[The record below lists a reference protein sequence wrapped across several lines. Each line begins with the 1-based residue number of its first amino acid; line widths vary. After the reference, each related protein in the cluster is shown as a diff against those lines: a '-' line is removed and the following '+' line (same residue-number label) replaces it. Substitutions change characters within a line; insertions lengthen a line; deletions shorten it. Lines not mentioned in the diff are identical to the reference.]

1 MKKITKPSD
10 TVLIDPN
17 EPLILPDGTALVGRV
32 EWFLYALCCLD
43 YQNLPTPM
51 SRIEEFA
58 NALITGEIPNIEPQS
73 RAEQFFLAILDGNVS
88 NLPKPQSRSEVLL
101 DKLARGEF
109 DLSDVEPI
117 QSRYELLLAYL
128 IKNGGIGNIDYVLY
142 EFSEAMKTM
151 YNTVEKPFKSLEL
164 SGNTKVNVLQESV
177 EDDNVVPYQVDECQ
191 GATLT
196 GTKETGSLDN
206 LVINGRTL
214 VNSVLEDTSSSDYV
228 SFDKD
233 YSGKSFTIENTVEGA
248 ISDLSVDGKTLVNYI
263 QEDTEND
270 DYVSFNEYYS
280 GQRFTVENTAE
291 GAIQNAILRGQTLV
305 NLADRNVFSKGGS
318 GNGDV
323 VNTGTSHK
331 ITITKR
337 GSMVFTYKLNQPL
350 KNGKKYLLYAPYVLN
365 TSTSVPIYG
374 SFYNGSNFTK
384 DMDKLIDCKYMVL
397 TPTESETYTR
407 LVIGYHSHFE
417 VDDVIEITYPILL
430 EYEDGMEK
438 NNWNHFDY
446 MKSVTMPVLHTIGKN
461 LFDVSLT
468 ENTNGKV
475 TFIGYKE
482 NGDKEAIKVTDI
494 NAFLEKGKTYTF
506 SCKSD
511 GTFGTVEGTDTVEC
525 YLLKDKKYSVVQS
538 LRLGNTFTCQ
548 ETGYYYLRFDVNKGD
563 ATHSFWD
570 IQLEEGSVATA
581 YEPYMSNTLSCDEEV
596 ILRGIN
602 GVQDTLNCRTGEI
615 TERIGESV
623 LNGGDNEQWSLNKQL
638 GDNYYQFVYHVGK
651 TISSERLVVCDKL
664 PSSIEESRNNVIW
677 IYNGTTFVIHSSLNS
692 ASSLKTWLQS
702 NPLTVQYKLKE
713 SITKTVDTSIVDKN
727 NNKVN
732 NIHVFNGKTHV
743 QCLSDELTPIV
754 DIDKSVSYKAI
765 LKPSTDYTIITNRT
779 NIPTTSNLTFN
790 VGGQEVTFTSDETRK
805 TITTSSTLTNDT
817 ISYYGLGHKVNGLML
832 LEGNTTEEL
841 DYFIGMKSVKLPVLS
856 TIGKNLLDFE
866 KTQIGYLG
874 GNPHGLNAPDQ
885 NNKTSDYIRV
895 KPNTTYTYSF
905 DGFTASQVGNEYW
918 TGWYYYTSP
927 TEVSKKNM
935 NRKVARGSADTFKTV
950 TFTTPSDC
958 YYVRIGSRGLALS
971 GAIAQLEEGSTAT
984 SYEPYKSNIL
994 TVNEDVELGS
1004 VSDVR
1009 DTLDCMTGEIIEKT
1023 KFISI
1028 NGSENGWSVSELS
1041 DTIKF
1046 TNNSIMSDAF
1056 YQNGLTVGSVAN
1068 KFICSSIQLVESNL
1082 SQEATKQQIGYHCHP
1097 NNRIELR
1104 ITILKTNL
1112 ESLDIDG
1119 FKKWISK
1126 NGLEITYILNQESIK
1141 TVALNVVDQSNTK
1154 IDKIHVFNEVTH
1166 VNASSDELT
1175 PTVNIS
1181 KSVSYPT
1188 IIKPNTKYTVDLKR
1202 NDKPLTVNLGG
1213 TEVTFASGETRKVI
1227 TTPSTLTNDKL
1238 SYYGMGQK
1246 CSGIMVFEGEIEG
1259 NVDYFTGMQN
1269 VKTPIVKTIG
1279 KNLFNIS
1286 TWSGATG
1293 VGCGLIAIDGE
1304 NVTLTS
1310 SRRDAYS
1317 NTGSV
1322 TSGQLHPSNIK
1333 HSYECKENTM
1343 YMISCSTDKAFTNG
1357 LITSS
1362 YVFFFDKN
1370 YNALSYKQF
1379 QPIGTIITSPKN
1391 AKYFTLRV
1399 GFVCDTVPT
1408 TVTFSNIQVE
1418 EVSSTSS
1425 TKTDYQSYKA
1435 NILSTLDDV
1444 NLRSLPNKVKDTLN
1458 LGNGEY
1464 IQRISETVLNSDTII
1479 NVQRHVYSD
1488 NYGDGN
1494 FSFFICSMRE
1504 KGVIYKH
1511 CISDKLIGDMNS
1523 AEYMRGLKY
1532 SCIGGVDN
1540 SVYIWIKRSELSED
1554 SSTGMMNWLNEN
1566 QVKVQGT
1573 LINPIVRKID
1583 LSIIDHNNISQTKL
1597 HTFNDVT
1604 HITTSGDKLT
1614 PIIKCDGKLEYPV
1627 VIKPSTQYTI
1637 LASTSAN
1644 AHALNN
1650 IAFDLGGAKVTNTFG
1665 TRKITVTTPS
1675 TLTNNSLTITNEGS
1689 KLNELMVLEGNESDT
1704 VPYFEGMS
1712 SYKMSTLS
1720 TTGKNV
1726 FKLRQAEEL
1735 AGWGSHDFKLLDNGF
1750 SFNAKSGWNSV
1761 AYSFPNLKNKTV
1773 TVTANVLCN
1782 VISND
1787 KAQSQT
1793 VGIGNYKYNPN
1804 GSIVVDNGHNNRMS
1818 FTFTVLD
1825 DGLIWFYGSS
1835 NPEGSQY
1842 GNSPVKWLFTDIQ
1855 VEEGTQST
1863 TYEPYKSS
1871 ILSCNEDV
1879 TLRGIGDIQ
1888 DTLNVANGEVVE
1900 CINKVTFDG
1909 SDDESWTFSEMKG
1922 DNYRFGLNL
1931 KTDVYGSADTTPML
1945 CDKWVVGNIQTE
1957 PTQEQ
1962 VMIYNHTSYMELR
1975 LTISPNKLTSNTGQ
1989 ALKDYLKAN
1998 PFTMQYALRTPIV
2011 KTVDLSIVDQDGNAI
2026 PKIKSY
2032 KDMTHL
2038 EVTVPKQSLLPNISA
2053 EVATDNSKDMSLL
2066 TTKHQEISEAQSAI
2080 QNSIQSQSD
2089 EIDTAMMA
2097 TTEIFE
2103 SILE

>member
-58 NALITGEIPNIEPQS
+58 NALITGEIPNVEPQS

-88 NLPKPQSRSEVLL
+88 NLPQPQSRSEVLL

-177 EDDNVVPYQVDECQ
+177 ENDVVVPYQVDECQ
-191 GATLT
+191 GVTLT

-214 VNSVLEDTSSSDYV
+214 VNSVLEDTSNSDYV
-228 SFDKD
+228 SFDQD
-233 YSGKSFTIENTVEGA
+233 YKGQSFTINGTNEGA
-248 ISDLSVDGKTLVNYI
+248 IKS
-263 QEDTEND
+263 
-270 DYVSFNEYYS
+270 
-280 GQRFTVENTAE
+280 
-291 GAIQNAILRGQTLV
+291 AILTGSTKYRDIDTGEILETFEEGRNLELV
-305 NLADRNVFSKGGS
+305 
-318 GNGDV
+318 
-323 VNTGTSHK
+323 
-331 ITITKR
+331 
-337 GSMVFTYKLNQPL
+337 
-350 KNGKKYLLYAPYVLN
+350 
-365 TSTSVPIYG
+365 SV
-374 SFYNGSNFTK
+374 K
-384 DMDKLIDCKYMVL
+384 
-397 TPTESETYTR
+397 
-407 LVIGYHSHFE
+407 
-417 VDDVIEITYPILL
+417 
-430 EYEDGMEK
+430 
-438 NNWNHFDY
+438 
-446 MKSVTMPVLHTIGKN
+446 MPVLTVSNKN
-461 LFDVSLT
+461 LFCDDIL
-468 ENTNGKV
+468 NGKEIKDTEGKYIARGTV
-475 TFIGYKE
+475 ADKNNTFAITKGF
-482 NGDKEAIKVTDI
+482 KEATQ
-494 NAFLEKGKTYTF
+494 YTF
-506 SCKSD
+506 SATCL
-511 GTFGTVEGTDTVEC
+511 TEGTWTNIAIV
-525 YLLKDKKYSVVQS
+525 YKDHPYNTMTGFANNTGVVTS
-538 LRLGNTFTCQ
+538 FGGKTIDYITIYGNK
-548 ETGYYYLRFDVNKGD
+548 ESYIY
-563 ATHSFWD
+563 D
-570 IQLEEGSVATA
+570 IQLTESPSPCP
-581 YEPYMSNTLSCDEEV
+581 YEP
-596 ILRGIN
+596 
-602 GVQDTLNCRTGEI
+602 
-615 TERIGESV
+615 
-623 LNGGDNEQWSLNKQL
+623 
-638 GDNYYQFVYHVGK
+638 HK
-651 TISSERLVVCDKL
+651 T
-664 PSSIEESRNNVIW
+664 
-677 IYNGTTFVIHSSLNS
+677 
-692 ASSLKTWLQS
+692 
-702 NPLTVQYKLKE
+702 
-713 SITKTVDTSIVDKN
+713 
-727 NNKVN
+727 
-732 NIHVFNGKTHV
+732 
-743 QCLSDELTPIV
+743 
-754 DIDKSVSYKAI
+754 
-765 LKPSTDYTIITNRT
+765 
-779 NIPTTSNLTFN
+779 
-790 VGGQEVTFTSDETRK
+790 
-805 TITTSSTLTNDT
+805 
-817 ISYYGLGHKVNGLML
+817 
-832 LEGNTTEEL
+832 
-841 DYFIGMKSVKLPVLS
+841 
-856 TIGKNLLDFE
+856 
-866 KTQIGYLG
+866 
-874 GNPHGLNAPDQ
+874 
-885 NNKTSDYIRV
+885 
-895 KPNTTYTYSF
+895 
-905 DGFTASQVGNEYW
+905 
-918 TGWYYYTSP
+918 
-927 TEVSKKNM
+927 
-935 NRKVARGSADTFKTV
+935 
-950 TFTTPSDC
+950 
-958 YYVRIGSRGLALS
+958 
-971 GAIAQLEEGSTAT
+971 
-984 SYEPYKSNIL
+984 NIL

-1082 SQEATKQQIGYHCHP
+1082 SQEATKQQIAYHCHP

-1175 PTVNIS
+1175 PTVNIG

-1202 NDKPLTVNLGG
+1202 NDKSLTVNLGG
-1213 TEVTFASGETRKVI
+1213 TEVTFASGETRKTI
-1227 TTPSTLTNDKL
+1227 TTPSTPTNDKL
-1238 SYYGMGQK
+1238 SYYGIGQK
-1246 CSGIMVFEGEIEG
+1246 CTDIMLFEGEIEG

-1399 GFVCDTVPT
+1399 GFICDTVPT

-1523 AEYMRGLKY
+1523 AELMRGLKY

-1566 QVKVQGT
+1566 QIKVQGT

-1583 LSIIDHNNISQTKL
+1583 LSIIDHNNVSQTKL

-1637 LASTSAN
+1637 LAHTSAN
-1644 AHALNN
+1644 GHALNN
-1650 IAFDLGGAKVTNTFG
+1650 VVFDLGGAKVTNTFG

-1879 TLRGIGDIQ
+1879 TLRGIGDVQ

-1945 CDKWVVGNIQTE
+1945 CDKWVVGNVQTE

-2066 TTKHQEISEAQSAI
+2066 TVKHQEISEAQSVI
-2080 QNSIQSQSD
+2080 QDSIQSQSD